1 MYFCNVQM
9 QTGTF
14 SGEKIGELV
23 KKIIN
28 GFAEEGLS
36 RDEAIEVL
44 EKAKEIAGEV
54 AVIKKID

>member
-23 KKIIN
+23 EKIIN

-36 RDEAIEVL
+36 RDEAIVVL
-44 EKAKEIAGEV
+44 ERVKEIAGEV

>member
-1 MYFCNVQM
+1 M
-9 QTGTF
+9 
-14 SGEKIGELV
+14 L

-36 RDEAIEVL
+36 RDEAIVVL
-44 EKAKEIAGEV
+44 ERVKEIAGEV